1 MVVCPPLL
9 LAACIKALGEE
20 SLLAHSLSVP
30 AALTLAGK
38 AIPLLALGQGMHA
51 QNVRMPPHLQEK
63 ILRERLEKKTLNAL
77 PGPSV
82 SCMPLPAPPP
92 PPAL

>member
-1 MVVCPPLL
+1 MPPSSPGSLHKGPGRRE
-9 LAACIKALGEE
+9 LAR
-20 SLLAHSLSVP
+20 SLSLSVP
-30 AALTLAGK
+30 AALTLASN

-77 PGPSV
+77 PGPSI